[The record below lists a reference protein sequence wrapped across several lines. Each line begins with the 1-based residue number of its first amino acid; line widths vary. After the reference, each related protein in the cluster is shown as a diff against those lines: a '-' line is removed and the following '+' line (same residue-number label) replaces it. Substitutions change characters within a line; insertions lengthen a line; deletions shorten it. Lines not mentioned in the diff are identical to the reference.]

1 MYNSEDNTVEDTGRI
16 LQSEKKEK
24 KTLEVTGS
32 QVINSFNTN
41 GSVSKKRSPNN
52 KMTEINNH
60 SLIITLNG
68 NGLNSP
74 IKGTD

>member
-1 MYNSEDNTVEDTGRI
+1 MYNSEDNTVEGTGRI

-32 QVINSFNTN
+32 QVINSSNTN
-41 GSVSKKRSPNN
+41 RSVSKKRSPNN
-52 KMTEINNH
+52 KMTGINNH
-60 SLIITLNG
+60 SLIITLNS
-68 NGLNSP
+68 NGFNFP

>member
-32 QVINSFNTN
+32 QVINSSNTN
-41 GSVSKKRSPNN
+41 
-52 KMTEINNH
+52 
-60 SLIITLNG
+60 
-68 NGLNSP
+68 
-74 IKGTD
+74 